1 MKKQIRLTFAAAV
14 LAAGLMGGFLA
25 SQMTGEKKQ
34 DRGKGEGLPGLLCLA
49 GGRVLCKRDR
59 KSVQCL
65 AG

>member
-14 LAAGLMGGFLA
+14 
-25 SQMTGEKKQ
+25 
-34 DRGKGEGLPGLLCLA
+34 LA

-65 AG
+65 AA